1 LEDSG
6 MKKILVCTD
15 GSGYSSVSCEFAA
28 RLAMRD
34 KAAVDIMY
42 VTDLRQYEMPIVADI
57 SGSLGA
63 QPYLNLISQLQQV
76 EKIRIDAIE
85 QSSRRVFEQ
94 AGYNGQLSFLHY
106 EGTLVDRVDDIQND
120 YDLIVIG
127 KRGTNSEAAKEHL
140 GSSLER
146 VVRVCN
152 KPVLVTSRAF
162 RPFKNILFAYDAGVS
177 SKRAL
182 DFLATDPMFEGMKIT
197 VTSVEEKG
205 RMPAAQMLD
214 EAVGKLLAGGRD
226 CERKILTG
234 DVESAIST
242 LADPTKVDMLVIG
255 AFGHNRIREF
265 FIGSTTT
272 ELLRTKN
279 MPLLCFR

>member
-1 LEDSG
+1 
-6 MKKILVCTD
+6 MKKILICTD
-15 GSGYSSVSCEFAA
+15 GSGYSAVSCEFAA
-28 RLAMRD
+28 WLASRD
-34 KAAVDIMY
+34 AAAVDVMY
-42 VTDLRQYEMPIVADI
+42 VTDIRQYEMPIVADI

-76 EKIRIDAIE
+76 EKIKVDAVE
-85 QSSRRVFEQ
+85 QSARKVFEQ
-94 AGYNGQLSFLHY
+94 AGYKGALSFIYH
-106 EGTLVDRVDDIQND
+106 EGTLVDRLDDMQED

-127 KRGTNSEAAKEHL
+127 KRGMNSETAKEHL

-162 RPFKNILFAYDAGVS
+162 RPMKNVLFAYDGGVS
-177 SKRAL
+177 CRRAL

-197 VTSVEEKG
+197 VASVEEKG
-205 RMPAAQMLD
+205 RQPAVQTLD
-214 EAVGKLLAGGRD
+214 EAVGKLLAGGRP
-226 CERKILTG
+226 CEKKILTG
-234 DVESAIST
+234 DVEAAISA
-242 LADPTKVDMLVIG
+242 LADPAKTDLLVIG